1 MNVARR
7 EGCFPIALCLC
18 FYLRGVWLFGSQLV
32 GCFGFVPVLPSEWW
46 RHICAGRS
54 GCSASIPAFM
64 IARRCESRNTLY
76 CTQTQKLMK
85 LDCLPGQKFL
95 NVYVS
100 DCVCMHEWEERQET
114 QGREGWQGGEVLLK
128 ASSRKRSSSGKKQK
142 YDPKCRAFCMYI
154 FLLPQLM
161 FCPACTHTNAC
172 THTLFSRVG

>member
-128 ASSRKRSSSGKKQK
+128 ASSRKRSSSGKKK